1 MTSPDL
7 RHDSSH
13 HDKNTPRVAVYRSP
27 ILPISETFIRD
38 QVRAL
43 QRWDAT
49 LFGET
54 LLDPRPTLDGAA
66 LRVLWRDTRI
76 GRALR
81 RTDRIAERLMGHSP
95 AKLRALRTLR
105 PDLVHVHFATDAVQV
120 WPTVKRLALPM
131 VVTLHGYDINT
142 HADWWHAGHGGPR
155 MKDYPERLRAMAAD
169 ESVHFVAVSQ
179 AIRRAALAQGLS
191 DDRMT
196 VKHIGIPT
204 QGFPVDGPPP
214 SQRRPDVLFV
224 GRLVEKKGAR
234 HLIDA
239 AAALR
244 ERVPGLRLVFIGDGP
259 CRDELAAQAKRL
271 DVDARF
277 LGAQPQAEVRRQLV
291 SARALCL
298 PSVTASN
305 GDAEGMGMVL
315 LEAQCAGVPVVT
327 SAKGGSEEAI
337 VDGVTGFAFGEGD
350 VPQLAQWLELLLR
363 DGPRAD
369 AMSREAAQFVRRQF
383 DIAHCTR
390 ALEAQYDRILS
401 GTALAPAAGQ
411 PSWNTR

>member
-1 MTSPDL
+1 MTSQ
-7 RHDSSH
+7 DSQA
-13 HDKNTPRVAVYRSP
+13 PRVAVYRSP

-43 QRWDAT
+43 QRWNAT

-54 LLDPRPTLDGAA
+54 LLDPRPSLDGAA
-66 LRVLWRDTRI
+66 LHVLWRDTRL

-81 RTDRIAERLMGHSP
+81 RSDRIAERLMGHSP
-95 AKLRALRTLR
+95 AKLRALRRLR
-105 PDLVHVHFATDAVQV
+105 PDLVHVHFATDAVQA
-120 WPTVKRLALPM
+120 WPTVKRLGLPM

-155 MKDYPERLRAMAAD
+155 MRDYPERLRAMASD

-179 AIRRAALAQGLS
+179 AIRRAALAQGLP
-191 DDRMT
+191 DARMA
-196 VKHIGIPT
+196 VRHIGIPT
-204 QGFPVDGPPP
+204 QGFPVEGPPP
-214 SQRRPDVLFV
+214 SQRRSDVLFV

-234 HLIDA
+234 HLVDA

-259 CRDELAAQAKRL
+259 CRDELAAQARRL
-271 DVDARF
+271 DVDAHF
-277 LGAQPQAEVRRQLV
+277 LGAQPQDEVRRQLM

-298 PSVTASN
+298 PSVTAAN

-337 VDGVTGFAFGEGD
+337 IDGVTGFAFGEGD

-369 AMSREAAQFVRRQF
+369 AMSHEAAQFVRRQF
-383 DIAHCTR
+383 DIAQCTR
-390 ALEAQYDRILS
+390 MLETQYDSILS
-401 GTALAPAAGQ
+401 GAARGGATAGQ
-411 PSWNTR
+411 PSWNAR

>member
-1 MTSPDL
+1 M
-7 RHDSSH
+7 SSTPR
-13 HDKNTPRVAVYRSP
+13 DATAPRVAVYRSP
-27 ILPISETFIRD
+27 LLPLSETFIRD
-38 QVRAL
+38 QVRAMH
-43 QRWDAT
+43 RWNAT

-54 LLDPRPTLDGAA
+54 LYDPRPVLDGVTHQA
-66 LRVLWRDTRI
+66 LWRDTPM

-81 RTDRIAERLMGHSP
+81 RTDRVIEQVMGYSP
-95 AKLRALRTLR
+95 AKHRALRTLR
-105 PDLVHVHFATDAVQV
+105 PDLVHVHFATDAVQA
-120 WPTVKRLALPM
+120 WPTLRRLGVPV

-142 HADWWHAGHGGPR
+142 HADWWHAGHGGAR
-155 MKDYPERLRAMAAD
+155 MRDYPERLREMAAHP
-169 ESVHFVAVSQ
+169 SVHFIAVSQ
-179 AIRRAALAQGLS
+179 AIRRAALAQGVGGE
-191 DDRMT
+191 RMSIR
-196 VKHIGIPT
+196 HIGIPT
-204 QGFPVDGPPP
+204 QNFPVDGPPP

-234 HLIDA
+234 FLVEA

-244 ERVPGLRLVFIGDGP
+244 ERVPGIRLVFIGEGP

-298 PSVTASN
+298 PSVTAAN
-305 GDAEGMGMVL
+305 GDAEGLGMVL

-350 VPQLAQWLELLLR
+350 VPQLAQSLEVLLR
-363 DGPRAD
+363 DGARAD
-369 AMSREAAQFVRRQF
+369 VMAREAAQFVRRQF
-383 DIAHCTR
+383 DIGHCTR
-390 ALEAQYDRILS
+390 ALEAQYDHIVADAVLEQ
-401 GTALAPAAGQ
+401 TV
-411 PSWNTR
+411 PSWNAR